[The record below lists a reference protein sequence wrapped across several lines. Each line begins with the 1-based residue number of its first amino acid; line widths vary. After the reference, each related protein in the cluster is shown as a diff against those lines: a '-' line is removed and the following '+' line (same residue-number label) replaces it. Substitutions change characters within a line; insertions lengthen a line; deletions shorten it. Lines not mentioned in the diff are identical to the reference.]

1 MKTQYTCLVLCLMAC
16 TSLFYNCAPKLK
28 QSAIQPSKEFADAP
42 NDLKINQIQVLGT
55 HNSYEQPVDKNVL
68 AYVTKALQP
77 MMEKMFDNM
86 SPERKA
92 EYLRHRLHRENAEW
106 QNSAL
111 QPG

>member
-1 MKTQYTCLVLCLMAC
+1 MAC

-55 HNSYEQPVDKNVL
+55 HNSYEQPVDKNVM

-92 EYLRHRLHRENAEW
+92 EYKEYHPNKVPMNE
-106 QNSAL
+106 AL
-111 QPG
+111 AYNHPDLTTQLE